1 MKRILVATFFLFVLI
16 AGSST
21 ALASH
26 YLLED
31 VPFISV
37 DERTKLESLKLL
49 ATEDLLKEV
58 ATPSARRALVK
69 RSGLSAARVVE
80 LSNQVDLLQV
90 RGIGPKMVMLFQ
102 AAGYTNC
109 KALNKAKLE
118 TLYKAIAKTNDAKH
132 ISEVIPSPDLV
143 ASWIRRSGLV
153 PVKLK

>member
-1 MKRILVATFFLFVLI
+1 MKRILVASIFLLVTLVG
-16 AGSST
+16 ASS

-37 DERTKLESLKLL
+37 EERTKLESLKIL

-58 ATPSARRALVK
+58 ATPAARRALVK
-69 RSGLSAARVVE
+69 KSGLSKARVLE

-102 AAGYTNC
+102 AAGYANC
-109 KALNKAKLE
+109 KALNQAKLE
-118 TLYKAIAKTNDAKH
+118 PLYKAIAKTNDTKH
-132 ISEVIPSPDLV
+132 ISEVIPSRDLL